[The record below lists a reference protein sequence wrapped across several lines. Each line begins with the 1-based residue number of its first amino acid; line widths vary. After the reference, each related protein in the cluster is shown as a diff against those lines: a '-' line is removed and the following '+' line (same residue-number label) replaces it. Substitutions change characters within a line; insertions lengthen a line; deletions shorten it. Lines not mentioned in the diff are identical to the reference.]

1 MAKLIKER
9 YRNICMILYPDY
21 DESHM
26 KALQFI
32 QQNYQYAS
40 IVHDKDIDES
50 GEPKKKH
57 VHVMARF
64 GNARWVDSIA
74 SELGIEPNYIHKCGS
89 LEKYGRYLVH
99 ADDPEKAQYLLEDVQ
114 GDLRPLVA
122 KALENQKT
130 EDEKVLAVIQLLDEI
145 EFPLNVKQFITIMA
159 QHGLYSEVRRN
170 GYMMVKV
177 LEIHNEEVLNK
188 QRAEGL

>member
-1 MAKLIKER
+1 MAKSVKER
-9 YRNICMILYPDY
+9 YRNICMILYPDF
-21 DESHM
+21 DETHLQ
-26 KALQFI
+26 ALQFI
-32 QQNYQYAS
+32 QANYQYAS

-74 SELGIEPNYIHKCGS
+74 SELGIETHYIHKCGS

-99 ADDPEKAQYLLEDVQ
+99 ADDPDKAQYRLDDVQ

-122 KALENQKT
+122 KALEHQKT
-130 EDEKVLAVIQLLDEI
+130 EDEKVLSVIQLLDEI
-145 EFPLNVKQFITIMA
+145 ESPLNVKQFITIMA

-177 LEIHNEEVLNK
+177 LEIHNQEVLAK
-188 QRAEGL
+188 